1 MNSINDLSNFF
12 KESDSNLGV
21 FYPKHYIIATFHT
34 FSAAKTAFQAL
45 RNSGIPKDEVLL
57 ATGEEVLAFFKHFR
71 EDSGLWGIVMRPLS
85 RFIGTEAANAD
96 LNIEQAKEGA
106 GFIAIHSPTEQDA
119 LKNMSVMKPFSPSS
133 ADWYLWG
140 GIRSMI

>member
-1 MNSINDLSNFF
+1 ML
-12 KESDSNLGV
+12 E
-21 FYPKHYIIATFHT
+21 
-34 FSAAKTAFQAL
+34 
-45 RNSGIPKDEVLL
+45 
-57 ATGEEVLAFFKHFR
+57 FFKHFR
-71 EDSGLWGIVMRPLS
+71 EDAGLWGIVMRPLS

-119 LKNMSVMKPFSPSS
+119 LKIMSVMKPFAPSS